1 MIVILLLVII
11 AILLFGAAYIR
22 SCMVQ
27 IGALVLVAI
36 AFTELKKRLAW
47 IPDGAWWA
55 IALFALFVLICV
67 ATRHQHLADEEAK
80 RKLRSAPQSLDEVI
94 ERKRGKPRQMSDAS
108 GE

>member
-11 AILLFGAAYIR
+11 AILLFGAAYVR

-36 AFTELKKRLAW
+36 AVTELKKRLAW
-47 IPDGAWWA
+47 VPEGAWWA

-67 ATRHQHLADEEAK
+67 AARHQHLAEEEAK
-80 RKLRSAPQSLDEVI
+80 RERRSAPKSLDEMI
-94 ERKRGKPRQMSDAS
+94 ERERGKPRT
-108 GE
+108 GV